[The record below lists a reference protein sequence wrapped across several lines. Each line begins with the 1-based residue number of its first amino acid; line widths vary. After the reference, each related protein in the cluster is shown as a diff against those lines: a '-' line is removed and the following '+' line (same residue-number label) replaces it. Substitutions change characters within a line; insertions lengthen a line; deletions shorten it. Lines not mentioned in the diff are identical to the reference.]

1 MSEWALD
8 RLPQILKRP
17 SPVRST
23 FSWILVV
30 GLLLAGLSGWVRR
43 EREQQGRSLVFGD
56 VGRGCAIVIPVDAT
70 ASERN
75 AAKLVSDTLAV
86 ICRRPTARFPIVRE
100 GQWHLL
106 HAAIHLGATKRAA
119 ALPPLKRRL
128 TWERPVGFTAGKDAA
143 VIRAAE
149 REDVPI
155 AASFFLAQTTGARWF
170 MPGRLGFE
178 AEPKAQFFLGAGDH
192 QDAGAYYSRELGGI
206 AGAADGR
213 AWTHANRLRNY
224 LPGGHTAAELV
235 PPALIKR
242 HPLFAPMLN
251 GARFLPDAKAI
262 VNWQPNLLAEGLA
275 AHVTAEL
282 GKKFRANLSVWGA
295 AFGLNDTYRFDQSA
309 ATLSLV
315 EPERYFR
322 TRPDY
327 SDLLFKFLNEV
338 AASLVKQFPN
348 RFVTTYA
355 YDWTENTPRF
365 PVAPNV
371 MPYLT
376 ADRSMWFDSTFA
388 ANDRALIE
396 RWGRGGP
403 QFFGLYDYYYG
414 APFLVPRPTLWA
426 VTDAIPYAYEKGAR
440 AFYAEATPNWAFD
453 GPKPWLA
460 AQLLWN
466 PKQDSGKLLDEY
478 YARFWKESASP
489 MRAFYELCDQQWRE
503 QPKPPVWV
511 KYLKDD
517 DQRRLFP
524 PQVREQLRQH
534 LSDAAATAKA
544 GIVRERVKFVS
555 DAFRVS
561 EAFCLHDEVR
571 EELQRLT
578 FDPNSSTADLLSGY
592 ARYSKARDEF
602 IREYR
607 HLRQTSHLAIQT
619 ASIDD
624 YLRND
629 PRGRVVDVIAQRGEL
644 HLLPTAAMASH
655 FASRAPTA
663 SVLLS
668 PGRELL
674 DDAGWRTLSVKKVH
688 PFTLTDWVEQGPWG
702 GKTEPTEFR
711 RIDLTRNPDGTQ
723 RLRYS
728 GCNQET
734 LWQWKP
740 AQPGHLYRAR
750 VRAKGHVAPGT
761 MVYLL
766 VPFIDKDGQHIGAGH
781 IDRLPAGDWPD
792 GVELEILVRAPAKA
806 AQIGVSLR
814 TLYQV
819 QGDWAEWES
828 LSLRELGP

>member
-1 MSEWALD
+1 MVGVLRTTLPLAFAAILALAALAWWARQESESRSSFLLFGEWG
-8 RLPQILKRP
+8 RGSPIVLPEDA
-17 SPVRST
+17 T
-23 FSWILVV
+23 DE
-30 GLLLAGLSGWVRR
+30 
-43 EREQQGRSLVFGD
+43 ERE
-56 VGRGCAIVIPVDAT
+56 
-70 ASERN
+70 
-75 AAKLVSDTLAV
+75 AAKLVASTLAAAAGGS
-86 ICRRPTARFPIVRE
+86 PSRFPIVTETAWPRR
-100 GQWHLL
+100 
-106 HAAIHLGATKRAA
+106 AIYLGATERAA
-119 ALPPLKRRL
+119 ALAPFARPSPLV
-128 TWERPVGFTAGKDAA
+128 RPVGFTIRPDA
-143 VIRAAE
+143 VIVRAAE
-149 REDVPI
+149 REDAI
-155 AASFFLAQTTGARWF
+155 FAASVFLEREIKARWF
-170 MPGRLGFE
+170 MPGRLGLE
-178 AEPKAQFFLGAGDH
+178 TSRSALLKLAATDCEDS
-192 QDAGAYYSRELGGI
+192 GAYYSRDLGDTG
-206 AGAADGR
+206 DSLVGR
-213 AWTHANRLRNY
+213 PWKQANRLRSFFS
-224 LPGGHTAAELV
+224 GGHTASELV
-235 PPALIKR
+235 PPALMR
-242 HPLFAPMLN
+242 RRPQFAPWLN
-251 GARFLPDAKAI
+251 GAHFLPESAA
-262 VNWQPNLLAEGLA
+262 VTNWQPNLLAEGLA
-275 AHVTAEL
+275 DHVADEFSAR
-282 GKKFRANLSVWGA
+282 FRTHPKRWEG

-309 ATLSLV
+309 RTLAAVL
-315 EPERYFR
+315 PEKFFR
-322 TRPDY
+322 RRPDY
-327 SDLLFKFLNEV
+327 SDLLFGFLNEV
-338 AASLVKQFPN
+338 AGKLKPQFPDK
-348 RFVTTYA
+348 FVTTYA

-365 PVAPNV
+365 PVAENV
-371 MPYLT
+371 MPFLT
-376 ADRSMWFDSTFA
+376 ADRSMWFDPEFA
-388 ANDRALIE
+388 ANDRDLIE
-396 RWGRGGP
+396 RWGKAGP
-403 QFFGLYDYYYG
+403 KFFGLYDYYYG

-426 VTDAIPYAYEKGAR
+426 VTDPIPYAYEKGAR
-440 AFYAEATPNWAFD
+440 AFYAEATPNWALD
-453 GPKPWLA
+453 GPKAWLA

-466 PKQDSGKLLDEY
+466 AKLDSAKLLDEY
-478 YARFWKESASP
+478 YTRFWKESAGP

-524 PQVREQLRQH
+524 PAVREQLRKH
-534 LSDAAATAKA
+534 LNDAAATAKA
-544 GIVRERVKFVS
+544 AIVRERVKFVS

-571 EELQRLT
+571 EELQRLA
-578 FDPNSSTADLLSGY
+578 FDSNAATTDLLSGY
-592 ARYSKARDEF
+592 ARYGKARDEF

-607 HLRQTSHLAIQT
+607 HIRQTSALAIQT

-644 HLLPTAAMASH
+644 PLLPAAAMASH
-655 FASRAPTA
+655 FAGRAPTA

-674 DDAGWRTLSVKKVH
+674 DDPGWRTLSVKKVH

-711 RIDLTRNPDGTQ
+711 RIDLSRNPDGTQ

-750 VRAKGHVAPGT
+750 VRAKGHVAPGS

-766 VPFIDKDGQHIGAGH
+766 VPFIDQDGQHLGAGH

-792 GVELEILVRAPAKA
+792 SVELEILVRAPAKA